1 VANRTLATREPTAR
15 IPVDHQLTTLPSG
28 VSVVTEPM
36 PAVRSATIG
45 MWVGVGSRDETA
57 AQAGC
62 SHFLEHLL
70 FKGTMRR
77 SARDIAE
84 TVDAIGGEMN
94 AFTSKEVTCFYARV
108 LDRDLP
114 VAFDVLADMMVAARN
129 RPEDVEA
136 ERTVV
141 LSEIDI
147 HLDEPDS
154 LVHADFCETVLVG
167 HPLALE
173 VLGGFGSIS
182 RMDRDTI
189 HGYYLDHYRPAN
201 LVVAAAG
208 NVDHDDLVRLTDEL
222 LGDLGR
228 AGSSRPP
235 RRPPLPFCEG
245 QVAVR
250 PRPTEQ
256 AHLVLGV
263 PGIAQGDDDRWALHV
278 LDTVLGGGMSSRLFQ
293 EIRETRGLAYATYS
307 YASSYT
313 DAGLLG
319 AYVGTAPGKVDE
331 ALDLLR
337 RELDRIGDDVTAA
350 EVARAKG
357 TLRGGTVLSL
367 EDTGS
372 RMSRLGRQVATG
384 QPIVTVDEALERI
397 AAVDLD
403 DVRRVAARVL
413 RRPRDLAVVGPF
425 GEDEAER
432 FADAVAT
439 R

>member
-1 VANRTLATREPTAR
+1 
-15 IPVDHQLTTLPSG
+15 VDHQLTTLPSG
-28 VSVVTEPM
+28 VTVVSESM

-45 MWVGVGSRDETA
+45 MWVTVGSRDETA

-70 FKGTMRR
+70 FKGTARR

-84 TVDAIGGEMN
+84 TLDAVGGEMN

-114 VAFDVLADMMVAARN
+114 VAFDVLADMMVDARN
-129 RPEDVEA
+129 RAEDVEA

-154 LVHADFCETVLVG
+154 LAHADFCETVLVG

-173 VLGGFGSIS
+173 TLGTFGSIS

-208 NVDHDDLVRLTDEL
+208 NVDHDQLVRLADDL

-228 AGSSRPP
+228 PGQARPP
-235 RRPPLPFCEG
+235 RRPPERFG
-245 QVAVR
+245 QQQVALR
-250 PRPTEQ
+250 QRPTEQ

-263 PGIAQGDDDRWALHV
+263 PGLAQDDDDRWPLYV

-307 YASSYT
+307 YASSFT

-331 ALDLLR
+331 ALDVLR
-337 RELDRIGDDVTAA
+337 RELDRIPDDLTPD

-357 TLRGGTVLSL
+357 TLKGGMVLGL

-384 QPIVTVDEALERI
+384 QPVVTVDEALERI
-397 AAVDLD
+397 GAVDLD

-413 RRPRDLAVVGPF
+413 RRPRDLAIVGPF

-432 FADAVAT
+432 FAEAVAAS
-439 R
+439 